1 MAKKSVLWILFLLL
15 ALDQCYGQDKSS
27 GEHTSTLVEQL
38 GTENLQ
44 TVSQTQILLP
54 EVESNSVY
62 IQQIGSNNSSLVNI
76 RATNSQFDLIQ
87 NGNANSVRIKAIG
100 ETLKHTLTQNGNNNL
115 LLEYGNTP
123 NLDLE
128 RNIIQNG
135 SNQGVFIYG
144 SNALTDKIFLNLQG
158 SSKTITIRNF
168 N

>member
-1 MAKKSVLWILFLLL
+1 MVRKSVLWVLLL
-15 ALDQCYGQDKSS
+15 LLGTGQFFGQDKSS
-27 GEHTSTLVEQL
+27 ENTSTLVEQL

-44 TVSQTQILLP
+44 TVSQSRMPLL
-54 EVESNSVY
+54 ETSSNSVY
-62 IQQIGSNNSSLVNI
+62 IQQIGANNSSMVNI
-76 RATNSQFDLIQ
+76 RATDSQFDLVQ
-87 NGNANSVRIKAIG
+87 NGNANNVRINTVG
-100 ETLKHTLTQNGNNNL
+100 QTLTHTLTQNGNNNL
-115 LLEYGNTP
+115 LMEYGNTP

-158 SSKTITIRNF
+158 NSKTITIRNF